1 MMERMFKDLVNIGGR
16 EVPVVPMITDNS
28 IFPPQV
34 CGNLALSKQVELIT
48 TMLKR
53 EDFNQVVL
61 MKTKVDNG
69 LAILNV
75 ARMFKDVGI
84 ELVAILCLEITKEA
98 YDIVNPNLKYGV
110 GDGLQYMN
118 DVQAAQEEARRKKLQ

>member
-1 MMERMFKDLVNIGGR
+1 MGRIFKDLVNIGGR
-16 EVPVVPMITDNS
+16 EVPVVSMITDNS

-34 CGNLALSKQVELIT
+34 CGNLSLSKQVELIT
-48 TMLKR
+48 AMLKR
-53 EDFNQVVL
+53 EDYDQVVL

-75 ARMFKDVGI
+75 AEMFKNVGI
-84 ELVAILCLEITKEA
+84 ELLSILCLEITKEA
-98 YDIVNPNLKYGV
+98 YDIVNPSLKYGV

-118 DVQAAQEEARRKKLQ
+118 DVQAAKEETRRRKLQ